1 MQVQVLP
8 PGMPSRPGE
17 AVQYA
22 LSVRIDLQ
30 CRRGGRQLARRHLKE
45 AEAWIRTA
53 WSREGKE
60 MTEIEKQS
68 RGIDWNG

>member
-30 CRRGGRQLARRHLKE
+30 CRR
-45 AEAWIRTA
+45 RTA
-53 WSREGKE
+53 HSAASQRGSGIALHCVEKKGKDEE
-60 MTEIEKQS
+60 MRSKAAE
-68 RGIDWNG
+68 